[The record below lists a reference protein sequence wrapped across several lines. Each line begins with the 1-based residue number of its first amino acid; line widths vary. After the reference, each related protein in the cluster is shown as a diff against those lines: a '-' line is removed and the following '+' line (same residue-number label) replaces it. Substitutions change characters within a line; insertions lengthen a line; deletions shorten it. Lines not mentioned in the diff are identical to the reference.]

1 MVDSSSQTLG
11 KYELL
16 EKIGEGGFG
25 VVYKARDPAL
35 DRLVALKVLA
45 PQFTSD
51 SQAVE
56 RFRQE
61 ARLAARLKHPHIV
74 TIYEVGEAAG
84 RYFIAMEW
92 IEGQSLDQRIT
103 AQGALPL
110 GEVVRLV
117 EQVAEALDYAHR
129 QGLIHRDIKP
139 ANILLDSQGQ
149 ATLTDF
155 GIVKAMNEAGLTTT
169 GMALG
174 TPEYMAPE
182 QVLGGELDART
193 DLYALGVVL
202 FHALTGQAPFR
213 GTTPFVIQKAHL
225 EEPPPD
231 PRALNPAL
239 SPAIAMV
246 ILKALSKQPEQRFQS
261 GAELKQALQ
270 QALQVDQEGE
280 LRRLDA
286 AACQRYAEGDVAAA
300 IQIWQSILSLQPD
313 FGEVRQRLARAQN
326 HLEAQQLY
334 RALGEKLSEARQ
346 LAESIQ
352 SLDSQFPDRQGWLKT
367 MGVTIELRQPSDTK
381 PAMDIEPDTVED
393 TIAESQTENTNQMA
407 FWFSILLIIL
417 SIISISVP
425 DLRGLGVILLLIEL
439 FVFITLRPWKKS

>member
-1 MVDSSSQTLG
+1 MVDAFSFQTLG

-16 EKIGEGGFG
+16 EKLGEGGFG

-35 DRLVALKVLA
+35 DRLIALKVLA
-45 PQFTSD
+45 PQFTAD

-92 IEGQSLDQRIT
+92 IDGQSLAQRIA

-117 EQVAEALDYAHR
+117 EQVADALDYAHR

-155 GIVKAMNEAGLTTT
+155 GIVKAMNEAGMTTT

-182 QVLGGELDART
+182 QVLGGELDSRT

-225 EEPPPD
+225 EEAPPD

-239 SPAIAMV
+239 SPAVAAV
-246 ILKALSKQPEQRFQS
+246 ILKALSKPPEERFQS

-286 AACQRYAEGDVAAA
+286 AARQRYAEGDIESA
-300 IQIWQSILSLQPD
+300 IQIWQNILSLQPD
-313 FGEVRQRLARAQN
+313 FGEVRQRLEAAQN
-326 HLEAQQLY
+326 RLEAQQLY
-334 RALGEKLSEARQ
+334 RALGEKLNEARQ
-346 LAESIQ
+346 LAERIQ
-352 SLDSQFPDRQGWLKT
+352 SLDKHFPDHQGWLKT
-367 MGVTIELRQPSDTK
+367 MGVTIEAAPS
-381 PAMDIEPDTVED
+381 MDIKKEPERT
-393 TIAESQTENTNQMA
+393 QNTD
-407 FWFSILLIIL
+407 SKKELLNRLGTYCVIL
-417 SIISISVP
+417 SIMLFPIYFAYPSTISF
-425 DLRGLGVILLLIEL
+425 GLGLLIL
-439 FVFITLRPWKKS
+439 GALLKSI

>member
-1 MVDSSSQTLG
+1 MVEAFSFQTLG

-16 EKIGEGGFG
+16 EKLGEGGFG

-45 PQFTSD
+45 PQFTAD

-92 IEGQSLDQRIT
+92 IDGRSLAQRIA

-117 EQVAEALDYAHR
+117 EQVADALDYAHR

-155 GIVKAMNEAGLTTT
+155 GIVKAMNEAGMTTT

-202 FHALTGQAPFR
+202 FHALTGQSPFR

-231 PRALNPAL
+231 PRALNPTL
-239 SPAIAMV
+239 SPAVAAV
-246 ILKALSKQPEQRFQS
+246 ILKALSKPPEERFQS

-286 AACQRYAEGDVAAA
+286 AARQRYAEGDVTAA

-313 FGEVRQRLARAQN
+313 FGEVRQRLEAAQN

-334 RALGEKLSEARQ
+334 RALGEKLNEARQ
-346 LAESIQ
+346 LAERIQ
-352 SLDSQFPDRQGWLKT
+352 SLDKHFPDRQGWLKT
-367 MGVTIELRQPSDTK
+367 MGVTIEAAPSI
-381 PAMDIEPDTVED
+381 DIQKEQERTQNTHPKKELLNRLGAYCVMLSIFLFPVYFAYPDT
-393 TIAESQTENTNQMA
+393 
-407 FWFSILLIIL
+407 ILIGLGL
-417 SIISISVP
+417 
-425 DLRGLGVILLLIEL
+425 LLLGVILKL
-439 FVFITLRPWKKS
+439 KSKNNL